1 MVRLGDASSYNT
13 LGCGGMERRKQ
24 KGIRDIKGALW
35 GEREE
40 AGFIGNFKGN
50 LDEYNQGFLLPI
62 TAVSKFI
69 LNFAVTSA
77 IAHLNLSK
85 KTSISDD
92 KSR

>member
-1 MVRLGDASSYNT
+1 MAEWSEGNKRTQGNK
-13 LGCGGMERRKQ
+13 GHKGGFM
-24 KGIRDIKGALW
+24 G
-35 GEREE
+35 GERKRDLS
-40 AGFIGNFKGN
+40 GFLRN

-77 IAHLNLSK
+77 IAHHNLSK